1 MKASRVIAEMFYP
14 SGIKCVICG
23 DDLPKETRYCVCER
37 CKLTFNTKFC
47 VKCGRAMKNMADY
60 CDFCQ
65 NEGFTFD
72 MARAPFVYENEIVGL
87 VRKLK
92 FGAGKYLGEIMAQF
106 MADVFYENNITAD
119 VITFVP
125 LMKSRERKRG
135 YNQSEVIASALK
147 DILDIPLC
155 NLLKRV
161 KKTSTFARMGRRE
174 RAEAVKGAFAL
185 SGERSVKDLNILLI
199 DDVFTTGST
208 AEECSRVLK
217 EAGCGKISVL
227 TFATSRIKIELY

>member
-1 MKASRVIAEMFYP
+1 MKAARVISELFYP
-14 SGIKCVICG
+14 SGIKCIICG
-23 DDLPKETRYCVCER
+23 DDLPEKTRYCVCSR
-37 CKLTFNTKFC
+37 CNLSFNTKFC
-47 VKCGRAMKNMADY
+47 LKCGRAMKNMADY

-106 MADVFYENNITAD
+106 MADVFYENNMSAD

-135 YNQSEVIASALK
+135 YNQSEVIASALSA
-147 DILDIPLC
+147 ILDIPETS
-155 NLLKRV
+155 LLKRV
-161 KKTSTFARMGRRE
+161 KNTSTFARMGRRE

-185 SGERSVKDLNILLI
+185 SDEKLIKGSRVLLI
-199 DDVFTTGST
+199 DDVFTTGAT

-217 EAGCGKISVL
+217 EGGCGKIFVL
-227 TFATSRIKIELY
+227 TFATSRIRVELY